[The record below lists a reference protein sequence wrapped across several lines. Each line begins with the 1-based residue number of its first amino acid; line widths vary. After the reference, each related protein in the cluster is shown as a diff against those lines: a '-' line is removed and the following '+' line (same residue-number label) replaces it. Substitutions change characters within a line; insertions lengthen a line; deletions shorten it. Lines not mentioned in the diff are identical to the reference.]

1 MNKTVKMT
9 LLVDNECSSE
19 LTGEHGF
26 SAWIEVGDQ
35 RILFDTG
42 QGMALE
48 KNALSLGVDLSQATS
63 LVISHGH
70 YDHVGGVP
78 DFLVHNAHA
87 PVYYGRGALDR
98 RYSCPPDQVP
108 RAIGIQETV
117 QRALGDL
124 PGARSIEL
132 EEPRYL
138 APSIGISG
146 SIPRLTTFEDT
157 GGPFFLDEARE
168 HPDKLDDELAIWFET
183 ASGLVI
189 LTGCCH
195 SGLVNTVNH
204 IRKVSGIDRVHGI
217 IGGLHL
223 LNASERRLEQ
233 TFQFIR
239 EIAPDFLIPCHCTG
253 GHVVERLVQV
263 FGTAM
268 VWPGRAGQV
277 HECGVLQERV
287 G

>member
-48 KNALSLGVDLSQATS
+48 KNALSLGVDLSQSTS

-70 YDHVGGVP
+70 YDHTGGVP
-78 DFLVHNAHA
+78 AFLAHNTHA
-87 PVYYGRGALDR
+87 PVYFGRGASER
-98 RYSCPPDQVP
+98 RYSCPPDQLP
-108 RAIGIQETV
+108 RAIGIGETV
-117 QRALGDL
+117 NRALGDL
-124 PGARSIEL
+124 PRPRSIEL

-138 APSIGISG
+138 APAIGISG
-146 SIPRLTTFEDT
+146 SIPRLAAFEDT

-168 HPDKLDDELAIWFET
+168 HPDRLGDELAIWFET
-183 ASGLVI
+183 TLGLVV

-195 SGLVNTVNH
+195 SGLVNTVNY

-217 IGGLHL
+217 VGGLHL
-223 LNASERRLEQ
+223 LNASEQRLEQ
-233 TFQFIR
+233 TIQFVR

-253 GHVVERLVQV
+253 RHVVERLVQV
-263 FGTAM
+263 FGPDL
-268 VWPGRAGQV
+268 VRPGRAGQI
-277 HECGVLQERV
+277 HECGVLQ
-287 G
+287 